1 MLTVIGASALPESH
15 VPVSRS
21 FTWRKFV
28 MMNSI
33 GKLVVRVTVVAAIA
47 TVLFGPRKAVS
58 QHPADHAVA
67 WFNGELTCTE
77 QPGSDC

>member
-1 MLTVIGASALPESH
+1 
-15 VPVSRS
+15 
-21 FTWRKFV
+21 